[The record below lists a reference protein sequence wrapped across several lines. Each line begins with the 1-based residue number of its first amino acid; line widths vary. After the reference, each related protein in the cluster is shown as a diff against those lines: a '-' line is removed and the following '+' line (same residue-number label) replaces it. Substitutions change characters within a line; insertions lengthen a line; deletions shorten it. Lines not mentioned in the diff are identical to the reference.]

1 MTPRDGDRILY
12 TNDIPSG
19 FEWVPYNAPPEAL
32 HEQVDLLAENGVD
45 LYGQDVFHGVT
56 MFKSEFC
63 DTFGYVRKHADW
75 AEVKFHQFLDQGIEP
90 IDVWTARC
98 HAKGI
103 RFIAGFR
110 MNDRH
115 SQGVHRRF
123 SSRFLWDN
131 PKWWLREFPG
141 SLDFSF
147 PQVRDWIF
155 NTMRECVQRFDV
167 DGLELNYMRSPYVF
181 PTNESARKHPVLT
194 EFMQQI
200 REMVNHEAKRRG
212 RALLLGAW
220 TPQSLRECHDL
231 GMDVPTWIQRHLVDY
246 VVPGDFGS
254 NDMNMPC
261 DEFAQLTRQ
270 SSCRLY
276 PAIHPRVSRRH
287 HPRTLLSLS
296 AHRGAVR
303 NFYAQGADGFA
314 LFNYIYHWDE
324 HHSLYGSGPRD
335 CYPAALSR
343 FTHLREPGQLENPA
357 RHYVFFPITDMGAE
371 YPGITLR
378 DHLFMPLTR
387 EPWKPGRGS
396 IFQQRAFRVAEDF
409 SDTARAVV
417 RFRATGLMPRER
429 LEIHFDGHRVADDLI
444 QRTHYPDGKGGGWD
458 DGPAPQTLARGY
470 TIVEFTPPAPAPA
483 PVPGDRASSNADD
496 DSQYADADCEH
507 VLGIELTASD
517 EPTWN
522 DDGSLNQI
530 VIDEVEVVVAGA
542 GESPQDIFSQIR
554 EHVPPP
560 MPVLAGY
567 HPAATAAWREKCKA
581 PAQVD
586 GDDGSLGRTIS
597 VAALAQCF
605 ELARPANVAM
615 VDVLLQP
622 QPAGAPDAARRA
634 VKMTLCTD
642 GSGHPGEPVDARFE
656 NVTCRPLDHADGLP
670 CSLQGYYEF
679 KPGMAI
685 QMAPGRYWLV
695 IENAVADE
703 PGTFAYQPLFA
714 PTDKCA
720 AGPLLTRSGR
730 GHEWHQHPHM
740 LFFGVHASD

>member
-1 MTPRDGDRILY
+1 
-12 TNDIPSG
+12 
-19 FEWVPYNAPPEAL
+19 
-32 HEQVDLLAENGVD
+32 
-45 LYGQDVFHGVT
+45 
-56 MFKSEFC
+56 
-63 DTFGYVRKHADW
+63 
-75 AEVKFHQFLDQGIEP
+75 
-90 IDVWTARC
+90 
-98 HAKGI
+98 
-103 RFIAGFR
+103 
-110 MNDRH
+110 
-115 SQGVHRRF
+115 
-123 SSRFLWDN
+123 
-131 PKWWLREFPG
+131 
-141 SLDFSF
+141 
-147 PQVRDWIF
+147 
-155 NTMRECVQRFDV
+155 
-167 DGLELNYMRSPYVF
+167 
-181 PTNESARKHPVLT
+181 
-194 EFMQQI
+194 
-200 REMVNHEAKRRG
+200 
-212 RALLLGAW
+212 
-220 TPQSLRECHDL
+220 
-231 GMDVPTWIQRHLVDY
+231 
-246 VVPGDFGS
+246 
-254 NDMNMPC
+254 
-261 DEFAQLTRQ
+261 
-270 SSCRLY
+270 
-276 PAIHPRVSRRH
+276 
-287 HPRTLLSLS
+287 
-296 AHRGAVR
+296 
-303 NFYAQGADGFA
+303 
-314 LFNYIYHWDE
+314 
-324 HHSLYGSGPRD
+324 
-335 CYPAALSR
+335 
-343 FTHLREPGQLENPA
+343 
-357 RHYVFFPITDMGAE
+357 
-371 YPGITLR
+371 
-378 DHLFMPLTR
+378 
-387 EPWKPGRGS
+387 
-396 IFQQRAFRVAEDF
+396 
-409 SDTARAVV
+409 
-417 RFRATGLMPRER
+417 MPRER